1 MGPIWTADSWG
12 IQKPRPGYFELLS
25 PAEIRGHGN
34 SVCRRHS
41 VSDPNLRKKTR
52 IQGVVIRRR
61 TRARRFQPVCRGV
74 WAASLRAVPKGGT
87 GLPACRS
94 TQGGAGLRSNL
105 SFDYRPIEVRRCP
118 RTLFKPAA
126 FRRSKLRLYRIQLRR
141 NRSVHARL
149 FSRTFGLQSVVTM
162 V

>member
-1 MGPIWTADSWG
+1 MPIQRAVLALRSLRSG
-12 IQKPRPGYFELLS
+12 GNNIARP
-25 PAEIRGHGN
+25 A
-34 SVCRRHS
+34 V
-41 VSDPNLRKKTR
+41 LRIWAAWR
-52 IQGVVIRRR
+52 
-61 TRARRFQPVCRGV
+61 RARVSFCSPTHTPLRRGV
-74 WAASLRAVPKGGT
+74 WAASLRPVPKGGT

-126 FRRSKLRLYRIQLRR
+126 FRRSKLRLYGIQLRR

-149 FSRTFGLQSVVTM
+149 FSRTFGLQSVVTL
-162 V
+162 